1 MPLCWQS
8 TDSWGRVARAEPR
21 CESGERERMS
31 EIKRANGGRGKN
43 KNVRQQRRRR
53 FFTGRMWNK
62 GQEKMLKPT
71 ESVGESG
78 GLHLLRTRSATG
90 CQVAITHLF
99 LGSTP
104 RHSTAHT
111 ANTRGSDLRLGM
123 MMKKIAHTAAPRTY
137 TSTHSHVR
145 PQFFGSLTSGKSR
158 PDRREFFMSVCG
170 SIRLRSGAVSGRFSA
185 TGNTQLTT
193 CCVRRERDWSIVA
206 PGFPTLFF
214 LQNTQTIYSYTLR
227 APIRWKTTPS

>member
-71 ESVGESG
+71 ESVGESEACTCSAPALRPAARWRSLTCSWAPLLG
-78 GLHLLRTRSATG
+78 TARHIQQTHAARILDWGWWWKKLH
-90 CQVAITHLF
+90 
-99 LGSTP
+99 TP
-104 RHSTAHT
+104 PRRAHT
-111 ANTRGSDLRLGM
+111 PV
-123 MMKKIAHTAAPRTY
+123 HTA
-137 TSTHSHVR
+137 TSVR
-145 PQFFGSLTSGKSR
+145 S
-158 PDRREFFMSVCG
+158 
-170 SIRLRSGAVSGRFSA
+170 FSA
-185 TGNTQLTT
+185 
-193 CCVRRERDWSIVA
+193 A
-206 PGFPTLFF
+206 
-214 LQNTQTIYSYTLR
+214 
-227 APIRWKTTPS
+227 